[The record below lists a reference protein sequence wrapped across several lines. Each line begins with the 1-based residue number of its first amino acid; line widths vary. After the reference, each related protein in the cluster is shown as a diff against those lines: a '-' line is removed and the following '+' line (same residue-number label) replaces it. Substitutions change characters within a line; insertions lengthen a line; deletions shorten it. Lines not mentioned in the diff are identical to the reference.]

1 MSPDEQKLLEEL
13 FERTRAAQDTQ
24 RDPQAETLINEAI
37 RTQPHAPYLLS
48 QAVILQDQALRSAA
62 SHLKELEQRIAELES
77 RGEQP
82 QRSGGSFLG
91 GLGGLFGSQ
100 PPSSS
105 QPASSQP
112 AYAQQPASAGP
123 WGSDP
128 RPAAGPWGAAAPS
141 PAGGFLRGAMGTAAG
156 VAGGMLLANSLGGLF
171 GGNHG
176 LFGGT
181 GGLAGP
187 QEVIEENVVNN
198 NYFGNG
204 DATADTANSAGND
217 DSLSNADFSDDSSN
231 FSDDSFD
238 V

>member
-37 RTQPHAPYLLS
+37 RAQPHAPYLLS

-62 SHLKELEQRIAELES
+62 GHLKEQEQRIAELES

-100 PPSSS
+100 PPQSS
-105 QPASSQP
+105 QPG
-112 AYAQQPASAGP
+112 YAQQPAPSGP
-123 WGSDP
+123 WGNEQ
-128 RPAAGPWGAAAPS
+128 RPAAGPWGAATS
-141 PAGGFLRGAMGTAAG
+141 SSGGGGFLRGAMGTAVG
-156 VAGGMLLANSLGGLF
+156 VAGGMLLANSLSGLF
-171 GGNHG
+171 GGGHG

-181 GGLAGP
+181 GGLTGP

-198 NYFGNG
+198 NYFGSG
-204 DATADTANSAGND
+204 DAAPDAANTAGND
-217 DSLSNADFSDDSSN
+217 NSLINADFNGDNSD

>member
-37 RTQPHAPYLLS
+37 RAQPHAPYLLS

-62 SHLKELEQRIAELES
+62 GRLKELEQRITELES
-77 RGEQP
+77 RSEQP
-82 QRSGGSFLG
+82 QKSGGSFLG

-100 PPSSS
+100 PP
-105 QPASSQP
+105 QSSQP
-112 AYAQQPASAGP
+112 AYAQQSAPSGP
-123 WGSDP
+123 WGNEQ
-128 RPAAGPWGAAAPS
+128 RPTAGPWGAAAPS

-156 VAGGMLLANSLGGLF
+156 VAGGMLLANSLTGLF
-171 GGNHG
+171 GGGHG

-181 GGLAGP
+181 GGLTGP

-198 NYFGNG
+198 NYFGSG
-204 DATADTANSAGND
+204 DTTPDIANSAGND
-217 DSLSNADFSDDSSN
+217 NSLTNADFSDDSPD